1 MNNSKI
7 GKFRWTICALLFFAT
22 TINYLD
28 RQVLSLLAPELFQV
42 FGWTN
47 SDYGNITAVFQ
58 FVYALSLLF
67 AGRFIDKV
75 GTKGGFAIAI
85 ILWSVG
91 AMMHAHA
98 VQVGEVSNSILKLFG
113 LASIPVSI
121 IGFMVARAVLGI
133 GEAGN
138 FPAAIKTTAEYFP
151 KKERALATGIFNSG
165 SNIGAILA
173 PLTVPWLSAKYGWET
188 AFTLIG
194 GIGFIWLFF
203 WLWIYKAPEQQA
215 RLSAEELAY
224 IKSDNEESENK
235 ETTKDSKISWIKLLN
250 YRQTWSFAAGKFL
263 TDGVWWFFLFW
274 LPKYLEGQYQ
284 LASTDLALPLF
295 VLYSMT
301 MVGSISGGWFP
312 MYFIKK
318 GYTPYDGRMRA
329 MLLIALFPLA
339 TLLAQPLG
347 GHGFW
352 LPVIL
357 IGIGASAHQA
367 WSANIF
373 TTVSDMFPK
382 KTVATITGIGGMAG
396 GIGGVIISKISGP
409 LFDFYEK
416 KGHIET
422 GYGIMFAYCGLAY
435 LLAWG
440 IMKLLVPKYKAIT
453 DL

>member
-1 MNNSKI
+1 MNNSPI